1 MLPAHT
7 AEWSEVEWSGADER
21 EFVYPQLNGIT
32 KRDAHRDFGHF
43 LKEESVKRFK

>member
-21 EFVYPQLNGIT
+21 EFVYPQLNGIRNGMRT
-32 KRDAHRDFGHF
+32 ATLDIF
-43 LKEESVKRFK
+43 